1 MNITIT
7 PGAATED
14 AVQIDTIV
22 SDMEEEMET
31 LNSAIKRTIPAGIQT
46 TWSEEVESN
55 WNQYYTADIPE
66 AMAEMKLSAEN
77 LRKAIE
83 EALAYDFEKK

>member
-1 MNITIT
+1 MNIT

-14 AVQIDTIV
+14 ALQIDEIIKK
-22 SDMEEEMET
+22 MQEEMDT

-66 AMAEMKLSAEN
+66 AMMEMEQSAKN
-77 LRKAIE
+77 LRLAVE
-83 EALAYDFEKK
+83 EAVSYDMEKK